1 MKTIHLAVIRC
12 GEQDPGGLPC
22 LEGGQKCRKSEGER
36 VSTNCPQPITVFI
49 SFLLNPAD
57 MIPAAPAHA
66 SSHAEPSEGRVCSR
80 CSCPD
85 ALEGAPSSATFGSFG
100 VQSLEVR
107 HTLVY
112 VLITYKRM
120 DAKYPTEYSL
130 NNIS

>member
-1 MKTIHLAVIRC
+1 M
-12 GEQDPGGLPC
+12 
-22 LEGGQKCRKSEGER
+22 
-36 VSTNCPQPITVFI
+36 STNCPQPITVFI

-100 VQSLEVR
+100 VQSLEAEVSLLLSANETHLNSENAWFVVR
-107 HTLVY
+107 YHGCD
-112 VLITYKRM
+112 RR
-120 DAKYPTEYSL
+120 
-130 NNIS
+130 